1 MKAIPSIAFSEFRG
15 TASEVTARQVGG
27 RTILNG
33 RAQHSHIKTPK
44 QALRRGNFSYITK
57 QYKTLTAAQ
66 LAQWSALAAAHK
78 EKALTGNGTP
88 LTAHNL
94 FMCLN
99 ANRSFLGVPMTK
111 DAPENVHG
119 SSYISYDDIWITP
132 SQMIITGLSEPE
144 SATSRLVVKLAVSE
158 RKGTTKS
165 KWNSTVILGSYNGS
179 DWGDV
184 DMLSAYISEFNV
196 PIIVG
201 HTYYLEMYWIDENSG
216 YVSQVTRVAVTATD
230 GESLH
235 GQEYVSR
242 ARVTM
247 VDIDENWGL
256 TDIDLEISEGSA
268 IVSVDA
274 EYSNNTG
281 VASGVFTLKRVP
293 DNFLFNDSFLLG
305 RCSEESGSKEGGSE
319 LKPCTFELWLRNAFD
334 EEYSGTF
341 AHRGGSYE
349 SQKAE
354 VFGTAPMYK

>member
-1 MKAIPSIAFSEFRG
+1 MKVTPSIAFSDFSG
-15 TASEVTARQVGG
+15 TAKDVTARKVGG
-27 RTILNG
+27 RTVLNS
-33 RAQHSHIKTPK
+33 RATHSHIKTPK
-44 QALRRGNFSYITK
+44 QSARRARFSYITK
-57 QYKTLTAAQ
+57 QFKTLTEVQ
-66 LAQWSALAAAHK
+66 LKAWSSLAAAHK

-94 FMCLN
+94 FVCLN
-99 ANRSFLGVPMTK
+99 TNRSLVGVPMTK

-165 KWNSTVILGSYNGS
+165 KWNSTVILSSFNGS
-179 DWGDV
+179 DWGDI
-184 DMLSAYISEFNV
+184 DMLSTYTSEFNV
-196 PIIVG
+196 PIVVG

-216 YVSQVTRVAVTATD
+216 YVSQVTRAAVTATD

-247 VDIDENWGL
+247 NDLAESEGFTAL
-256 TDIDLEISEGSA
+256 DLELSEGSA

-281 VASGVFTLKRVP
+281 VASGEFIIKNLP
-293 DNFLFNDSFLLG
+293 DNFLLNNSVLLG
-305 RCSEESGSKEGGSE
+305 RCSEDGGGE
-319 LKPCTFELWLRNAFD
+319 LKPCSFMLWLQYFAR
-334 EEYSGTF
+334 EYTGTF

-349 SQKAE
+349 SQKVE